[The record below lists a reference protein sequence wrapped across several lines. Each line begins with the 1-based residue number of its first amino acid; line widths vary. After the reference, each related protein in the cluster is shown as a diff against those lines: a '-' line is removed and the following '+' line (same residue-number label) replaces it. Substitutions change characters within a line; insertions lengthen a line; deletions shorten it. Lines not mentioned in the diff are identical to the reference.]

1 MVSFLTMLAFNN
13 IIKTLFIIDFERM
26 AAVPEGSVMVC
37 MGVVTFISN
46 VAHIVHEAS
55 VRRTRGLDHF
65 GRTSF
70 NIYLG
75 KVVRYACVSLLTI
88 L

>member
-46 VAHIVHEAS
+46 VAHIVHEVS
-55 VRRTRGLDHF
+55 VRRTHGLVHF
-65 GRTSF
+65 ARSYI
-70 NIYLG
+70 NIFLG